1 MTPLAQYLTQSAA
14 RRRECD
20 LCGDDRAELR
30 LFSFDGWVP
39 DEAWCRE
46 CYGTHE
52 EHEYTDFPLVKE
64 AAQ

>member
-1 MTPLAQYLTQSAA
+1 MTAIKQSPA
-14 RRRECD
+14 RRECD

-46 CYGTHE
+46 CYGIRDE
-52 EHEYTDFPLVKE
+52 AEFADFPIVQG
-64 AAQ
+64 AAA